1 MSRIIA
7 ALSVLRLT
15 AYHCHS
21 FHKIGDTTMAR
32 ADFNWL
38 PFTHDFT
45 ENDPTLTV
53 QFPIEGTPIDD
64 AYLIITAHNVT
75 FQTHQISINNQELPG
90 FDMPLNNGWQ
100 TWMDHIPAGFLQSGT
115 NSISV
120 VRAGNDD
127 FTTKDIVVHWRE

>member
-1 MSRIIA
+1 
-7 ALSVLRLT
+7 
-15 AYHCHS
+15 
-21 FHKIGDTTMAR
+21 MAR
-32 ADFNWL
+32 SDFNYI
-38 PFTHDFT
+38 PFNHEFT
-45 ENDPTLTV
+45 ENSPSLV
-53 QFPIEGTPIDD
+53 VEFPIEGTPIDD

-75 FQTHQISINNQELPG
+75 FQTHQIFINNQELPG